1 MTDAQG
7 RRADP
12 NERRATSKPPAAT
25 GGKRRPGDPQ
35 SLGSALSQLFALKG
49 YANEKGNAQLADCW
63 KEVAGEKV
71 SSRTTVLG
79 VHRGVLQVGVS
90 SAAMMGELA
99 SFHRLRLIEELQTR
113 YPDLKLKGIKFR
125 LRGDLQKPAD
135 GNRNREGEA
144 PAEPRM
150 S

>member
-1 MTDAQG
+1 MTDAKG
-7 RRADP
+7 RRADASK
-12 NERRATSKPPAAT
+12 RRTTSKPPAAA
-25 GGKRRPGDPQ
+25 GGKRRPGDPT

-71 SSRTTVLG
+71 ASRTTVLG

-99 SFHRLRLIEELQTR
+99 SFHRLRLIDELQTR

-125 LRGDLQKPAD
+125 LRGDLMRPSET
-135 GNRNREGEA
+135 NRRG
-144 PAEPRM
+144 AENAEL
-150 S
+150 